1 MSQPPKNPP
10 NSCALGKL
18 YRFVE
23 PLVLYLLKKRD
34 SAYGYELL
42 GEINDH
48 ALTNTRIERGALY
61 RTLRTLEDNGNVIS
75 DWDVSGSGPARR
87 RYRLTP
93 EGEAHLLEW
102 AEIMGNMTNSMSQF
116 VDAVN
121 ALSHCH
127 QEKS

>member
-1 MSQPPKNPP
+1 MSHPPNTPH

-23 PLVLYLLKKRD
+23 PLALYLLKKKG

-75 DWDVSGSGPARR
+75 DWDVSGTGPARR
-87 RYRLTP
+87 RYQLTQ
-93 EGEAHLLEW
+93 EGEAHLVEW
-102 AEIMGNMTNSMSQF
+102 AAIMSNMAKSMSQF
-116 VDAVN
+116 VLAVDE
-121 ALSHCH
+121 LSRCRP
-127 QEKS
+127 EKT